1 MKSVLKTAG
10 ILFLLLVVACT
21 EAKLERLPADP
32 PLRRDDKLSLA
43 GDLCTRQPETLTFP
57 LRVMFVVDSSVSMEV
72 TDPPDPITGETGR
85 ERAVRDTW
93 TRLLDQGA
101 EGVRFSVI
109 RFSAQAQPQTGIDE
123 DGDGVAD
130 TYFTADRT
138 RLDNAT
144 TSLGTTD
151 RTTNYV
157 NALGEAYYE
166 IRKELTE
173 ADQESLPLSKY
184 QVIFLSDGLPDVDSS
199 DSRGNSNQ
207 NILEAVGAIREL
219 TETFKVGEFEFHSAY
234 LSSGRDSFDEQAQ
247 SLLRGMAETGG
258 GNFRSFPNGEELN
271 FLFVD
276 FTVLRRIFTLKT
288 LTAINLNAVQN
299 NAQIPDWAKA
309 PLEEIIGDGDAGLD
323 AGSVAGALDAGPS
336 DAGSSDAGPSDAG
349 PSDADPSDAD
359 PSDADQP
366 EEDAGP
372 RLHPFSFSDIT
383 GDGYPGCGEPL
394 SDTDGDGLS
403 DMAEQ
408 DLGSNPLLQDTD
420 DDGLKDYLEWT
431 YRDSGFDLLDPS
443 DSQCFVPDVCRDE
456 DDDGQ
461 CDCLIDADSDGVC
474 DCETDSELVCVNDAG
489 RDCVDADEDGF
500 CDCPDRD
507 QDGFCDY
514 DDSDGDRL
522 HDCEEVFYGT
532 AQNGPDSDADG
543 LPDLVETRFRTNP
556 VEVDKNG
563 DLDADRAPN
572 GIEVMSNTD
581 PLCDDSET
589 RSRAAYQYTLSERAL
604 TGGQTC
610 YDFEVQN
617 ITLLP
622 TLENPDDDYPGNGW
636 NRILVFAGGVAF
648 DSPGSFASYRVA
660 CVMANYFPDGN
671 YKNPPGGRVSL
682 DGADFVEV
690 ADFDPEKHC
699 KMP

>member
-1 MKSVLKTAG
+1 MLRTKMLRTAG
-10 ILFLLLVVACT
+10 LVLLLTAVACT
-21 EAKLERLPADP
+21 EAKLEKLPADP
-32 PLRRDDKLSLA
+32 PLRRDDKLSVS
-43 GDLCTRQPETLTFP
+43 GDLCTRPPETLTFP

-101 EGVRFSVI
+101 EGARFSVI
-109 RFSAQAQPQTGIDE
+109 RFSAQAQPQTGSDE

-138 RLDNAT
+138 RLDTAT
-144 TSLGTTD
+144 ASLGTTD

-199 DSRGNSNQ
+199 ESRGNSNQ
-207 NILEAVGAIREL
+207 NIVESVDALREL
-219 TETFKVGEFEFHSAY
+219 TETFKVGEFEFHTAY

-247 SLLRGMAETGG
+247 TLLRGMAETGG

-288 LTAINLNAVQN
+288 LTALNLNAVQN
-299 NAQIPDWAKA
+299 SAQIPAWAKA
-309 PLEEIIGDGDAGLD
+309 PGEKTISGDAGSN
-323 AGSVAGALDAGPS
+323 AADAGPA
-336 DAGSSDAGPSDAG
+336 DTGSSDAGSTDAG
-349 PSDADPSDAD
+349 STDAGSTDAG
-359 PSDADQP
+359 SADAGQP
-366 EEDAGP
+366 AQATGP
-372 RLHPFSFSDIT
+372 RLHPYSFSDIT
-383 GDGYPGCGEPL
+383 GDGFAGCGEPL
-394 SDTDGDGLS
+394 SDTDGDGLA
-403 DMAEQ
+403 DMVEQ
-408 DLGSNPLLQDTD
+408 EFGSNPFLDDTD

-443 DSQCFVPDVCRDE
+443 DSQCFVADICRDQ
-456 DDDGQ
+456 DSDGL
-461 CDCLIDADSDGVC
+461 CDCLIDADSDGTC
-474 DCETDSELVCVNDAG
+474 DCETDTAIECVDNG
-489 RDCVDADEDGF
+489 RDCIDADDDGF

-507 QDGFCDY
+507 DDGFCDY
-514 DDSDGDRL
+514 DDRDGDSL

-556 VEVDKNG
+556 VEVDKND
-563 DLDADRAPN
+563 DLDADRTPN

-589 RSRAAYQYTLSERAL
+589 RSRAAYQYTLSERSL
-604 TGGQTC
+604 EGGQTC
-610 YDFEVQN
+610 YDFEIQN
-617 ITLLP
+617 ITLVP
-622 TLENPDDDYPGNGW
+622 TLENPDSAFPGNGW
-636 NRILVFAGGVAF
+636 NRVLVFAGGVAF

-660 CVMANYFPDGN
+660 CVMANYYPDGN
-671 YKNPPGGRVSL
+671 YKNPPSGRVSVS
-682 DGADFVEV
+682 GADFVEV

-699 KMP
+699 KLP